1 MLTCV
6 EMGEKLMDEQLHL
19 AERKRQHGASLITSL
34 ILLVAIMLLGVTTAS
49 ITVQGEKAARNE
61 RDFSMA
67 FFAAEA
73 ALRDAQQDIDSEE
86 GRDTV
91 VFLPP
96 DPDAFLH
103 GCGSRLQG
111 KFHGLCLP
119 AATDHPPLWLTT
131 DLLNTGTA
139 NARTVAY
146 GTYTGRSFPVGEGPL
161 PAMSPR
167 YLIELLSALPEAPP
181 SGSEAVHAVYRIT
194 AVGFGMRA
202 STHVVLQAVY
212 RRDRVPNE
220 LKKSEEDL
228 PYRFQSRRLSWRE
241 IPHWQELH
249 DAIKKK

>member
-1 MLTCV
+1 
-6 EMGEKLMDEQLHL
+6 MGKQLHF
-19 AERKRQHGASLITSL
+19 AERKRQQGASLVTSL
-34 ILLVAIMLLGVTTAS
+34 VLLVAIMLLGVTTAS

-86 GRDTV
+86 SREKA

-96 DPDAFLH
+96 DPDAFLQ

-111 KFHGLCLP
+111 RSHGLCLP
-119 AATDHPPLWLTT
+119 AAADHPPVWLTA
-131 DLLNTGTA
+131 DLLNAGNA

-146 GTYTGRSFPVGEGPL
+146 GTYTGRSFPAGEGPL

-167 YLIELLSALPEAPP
+167 YLIELLSTLPEASP
-181 SGSEAVHAVYRIT
+181 SDSETIHAVYRIT

-212 RRDRVPNE
+212 RRDRVSQE
-220 LKKSEEDL
+220 LKKSEEDS